1 MGNIFKMCSNKDDD
15 IYTEINLI
23 EEYKPYTSQGPP
35 IFEDDTFTIN
45 YTCIRCPEELC

>member
-1 MGNIFKMCSNKDDD
+1 MGNIFKMCSNDDN
-15 IYTEINLI
+15 EINLI